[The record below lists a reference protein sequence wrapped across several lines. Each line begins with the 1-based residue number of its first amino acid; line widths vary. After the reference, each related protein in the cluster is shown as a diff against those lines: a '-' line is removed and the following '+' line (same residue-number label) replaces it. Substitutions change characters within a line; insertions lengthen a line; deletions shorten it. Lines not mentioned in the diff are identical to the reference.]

1 MTQMGSNEITWD
13 AETFTAPIIE
23 AIISFHCD
31 PMPGLSMD
39 TLEPEVRKSFATSYP
54 TMETLKAQKFEFAF
68 GQDLPPAEAPP
79 VSGMESIEAYRLSSS
94 DGKQLIQLRAGTM
107 HFNRLARYTSLDD
120 YKAEIATAW
129 NTYREIFQPV
139 VVNRISVRY
148 INRIELAFEDPSQ
161 KSIELG
167 DYFTTS
173 PANIPG
179 NGLALMG
186 LFQSFS
192 LLCPESKAIA
202 KTTISTEKTTDA
214 GGSLLLD
221 IEASLNVSSPP
232 NDFSEFERTLETLR
246 DLKNQI
252 FHSTL
257 TDRCRSQYQP

>member
-1 MTQMGSNEITWD
+1 MPPMGSDKIIWD

-31 PMPGLSMD
+31 PMPGLSID
-39 TLEPEVRKSFATSYP
+39 ALEPEVKKCFVTSYP
-54 TMETLKAQKFEFAF
+54 NMETLKAQKFEFAF
-68 GQDLPPAEAPP
+68 GPEVPADLPP
-79 VSGMESIEAYRLSSS
+79 VSGLESVEAYRFSST
-94 DGKQLIQLRAGTM
+94 DGKQLVQLRADAM
-107 HFNRLARYTSLDD
+107 HFNRLARYTSLDG
-120 YKAEIATAW
+120 YKADIAAAW
-129 NTYREIFQPV
+129 NTYCGIFQPII
-139 VVNRISVRY
+139 VNRISVRY

-179 NGLALMG
+179 GELTLMG

-192 LLCPESKAIA
+192 LLCPKSKAIA
-202 KTTISTEKTTDA
+202 KTTISTEKTTES

-232 NDFSEFERTLETLR
+232 SDFSQFEEILETLR